1 MNTIGTEE
9 PRKRSRSRSSNPFNP
24 GRRRS
29 TMRQSASVPCAS
41 YSSADAN
48 TRTSCPIAR
57 RRRRSAVRTASSSS
71 TMASLK
77 GSASVMASQ
86 GFRPRMPTNG
96 SAWGRLEQ
104 GRRPYS
110 TQLYVA
116 RNGVQRARERRS
128 ATVTHRPRRISRLT
142 DVIYSCKT
150 TPVDHPGAPMPE
162 RHDLTELQ
170 LSILRLLWQ
179 REEATVAEL
188 WEALYDERRLA
199 QTTVATLVARLQR
212 RGIVARRTRDRQFLY
227 RATITEADVRHSMV
241 SELTERL
248 FAGDRTELVNHLVSA
263 SDMSPGDLAR
273 LKQILRNA
281 QATKGDS
288 K

>member
-1 MNTIGTEE
+1 
-9 PRKRSRSRSSNPFNP
+9 
-24 GRRRS
+24 
-29 TMRQSASVPCAS
+29 
-41 YSSADAN
+41 
-48 TRTSCPIAR
+48 
-57 RRRRSAVRTASSSS
+57 
-71 TMASLK
+71 
-77 GSASVMASQ
+77 
-86 GFRPRMPTNG
+86 
-96 SAWGRLEQ
+96 
-104 GRRPYS
+104 
-110 TQLYVA
+110 
-116 RNGVQRARERRS
+116 
-128 ATVTHRPRRISRLT
+128 
-142 DVIYSCKT
+142 
-150 TPVDHPGAPMPE
+150 MPE
-162 RHDLTELQ
+162 RHDITELQ

-179 REEATVAEL
+179 RGEATVAEL

-227 RATITEADVRHSMV
+227 RATITESDVRHSMV

-281 QATKGDS
+281 QATKGDP

>member
-1 MNTIGTEE
+1 
-9 PRKRSRSRSSNPFNP
+9 
-24 GRRRS
+24 
-29 TMRQSASVPCAS
+29 
-41 YSSADAN
+41 
-48 TRTSCPIAR
+48 
-57 RRRRSAVRTASSSS
+57 
-71 TMASLK
+71 
-77 GSASVMASQ
+77 
-86 GFRPRMPTNG
+86 
-96 SAWGRLEQ
+96 
-104 GRRPYS
+104 
-110 TQLYVA
+110 
-116 RNGVQRARERRS
+116 
-128 ATVTHRPRRISRLT
+128 
-142 DVIYSCKT
+142 
-150 TPVDHPGAPMPE
+150 MPE

-179 REEATVAEL
+179 RGEATVAEL

-227 RATITEADVRHSMV
+227 RATITESDVRHSMV